1 MTDCRYQ
8 VLVTCKQVLTSKL
21 STNANFQKFAR
32 FKFRDF
38 SRIFKYFQAPYLFSS
53 TFKGLEVFIP
63 KSSIFKDLS
72 STLWTLHR
80 KCGLWCPPPRG
91 KGSRVHVLMPQSHAV
106 ENQIVSCTDKRTWL
120 CLKLSLRLSIMSST
134 GLNVTL
140 LLYWGYCWPESWQ
153 VLGGGDIA
161 GPVHTGDGHRGTSP
175 R

>member
-8 VLVTCKQVLTSKL
+8 VLVTCIQVLTSKL
-21 STNANFQKFAR
+21 STNAIFKNFQDLNSGTFQGFSTTFKHLICFQALSRALKFLFQSQA
-32 FKFRDF
+32 F
-38 SRIFKYFQAPYLFSS
+38 SRIYQARYEP
-53 TFKGLEVFIP
+53 
-63 KSSIFKDLS
+63 
-72 STLWTLHR
+72 
-80 KCGLWCPPPRG
+80 CGLWCPPPRG

-120 CLKLSLRLSIMSST
+120 RLKLSLRLFIMSST

-175 R
+175 Q